1 MNLARKRQLGILLV
15 LVSTLL
21 WSTAGLFVRMA
32 DLDTWSIIGWRSAF
46 SFVTLGSYLL
56 IRNRMAGREAGE
68 ARQFGWL
75 GLFAGSVSVV
85 ATISYVAALQ
95 WTTVAN
101 VMIVYAALPFIA
113 TAIAFL
119 WFRER
124 VTKRFILAGSIAFL
138 GVVMTVGAA
147 VSPRDLLGIGV
158 AFVMTAGF
166 ALQLVIAR
174 RHPAMDSTAITV
186 LAAGGALLV
195 ALPFMP
201 GGIPAPHQLLACALY
216 GILTTGIAYIL
227 ILVGSRLI
235 GAAEASLL
243 SLLDVVL
250 GPLWVW
256 LFYDEQVGLP
266 VLIGG
271 AVVLAAV
278 IWYITASGSTAA
290 EEAVPAE

>member
-1 MNLARKRQLGILLV
+1 MILARNRQLGILLV
-15 LVSTLL
+15 LFSTLL

-32 DLDTWSIIGWRSAF
+32 ELDVWSIVGWRSAF
-46 SFVTLGSYLL
+46 SFVTLGTFMLV
-56 IRNRMAGREAGE
+56 RNRMTSDDGNG
-68 ARQFGWL
+68 RQFGWL

-101 VMIVYAALPFIA
+101 VMIVYAALPFLA
-113 TAIAFL
+113 TLIAFL

-124 VTKRFILAGSIAFL
+124 VTKRFILAGSVAFL
-138 GVVMTVGAA
+138 GVVLTVGAA
-147 VSPRDLLGIGV
+147 VSPRDLLGIGA
-158 AFVMTAGF
+158 AFAMTAGF

-201 GGIPAPHQLLACALY
+201 GGIPAPQQLLACALY

-227 ILVGSRLI
+227 ILMGSRLI

-256 LFYDEQVGLP
+256 IFYDERVGLP
-266 VLIGG
+266 VLAGG
-271 AVVLAAV
+271 AVVLTAV
-278 IWYITASGSTAA
+278 VWYIVYGAGETAA
-290 EEAVPAE
+290 DVAPAE